1 MSSMPPRGSFFATP
15 ASLNEVINIIKALP
29 NKNCGIDSIPIFIY
43 KKLSPFLAPII
54 CDIFNT
60 SVSEGT
66 FPNILK
72 LARIIPIHKNKSMQV
87 VNNFRPISILT
98 ILSKLIERLMK
109 CRTER
114 FIDKNNILTPKQ
126 YGFRTNYSTA
136 DPAFG
141 IYGMLN
147 VEKTC
152 FMLFTHAQVDRNTI
166 SLGNI

>member
-1 MSSMPPRGSFFATP
+1 MSSMPPRITGSFFATP

-72 LARIIPIHKNKSMQV
+72 LAP
-87 VNNFRPISILT
+87 NNSYPQ
-98 ILSKLIERLMK
+98 K
-109 CRTER
+109 
-114 FIDKNNILTPKQ
+114 
-126 YGFRTNYSTA
+126 
-136 DPAFG
+136 
-141 IYGMLN
+141 
-147 VEKTC
+147 
-152 FMLFTHAQVDRNTI
+152 
-166 SLGNI
+166 